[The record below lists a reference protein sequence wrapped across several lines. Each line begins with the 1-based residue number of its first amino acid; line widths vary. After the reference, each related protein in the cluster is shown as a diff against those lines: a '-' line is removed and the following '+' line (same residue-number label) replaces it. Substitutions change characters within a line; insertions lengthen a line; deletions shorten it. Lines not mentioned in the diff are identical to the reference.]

1 MHDIIVNFT
10 HDEHKELQLIL
21 GEHVRITRDS
31 VWRYVGA
38 NYTQSENTTNKQRF
52 NMAKNLLDKVNTA
65 VKIT

>member
-1 MHDIIVNFT
+1 MHDITVNFT
-10 HDEHKELQLIL
+10 HEEYKELQLIL
-21 GEHVRITRDS
+21 GEHVRIARDS

-38 NYTQSENTTNKQRF
+38 NYMQSENTTNKQRF